1 MIKEDK
7 VEMFLLK
14 QGKGLLRSGNPF
26 GGDIRPFK
34 QPGQQNTGR

>member
-1 MIKEDK
+1 
-7 VEMFLLK
+7 MFLLK

-26 GGDIRPFK
+26 GGDIRSFK